1 MLELLHS
8 WIFVFGQNWEG
19 MNWFFNKNCALK
31 FSLKNKS
38 SINKNTFLYFNDHN
52 KIKRSEE
59 KTVQVIL

>member
-1 MLELLHS
+1 
-8 WIFVFGQNWEG
+8 